1 MQEHEGSSGA
11 ALARKVLQDVAE
23 PDTHGAITVRPDGR
37 QLRIL
42 TDPYPEQT
50 HSNDDESTKDTEKR
64 EAITGFS
71 EASRRRLRQL
81 VHSLKRNTR
90 SKFLTLTWHEVCPTP
105 DEAKRALDVFF
116 KRMKRR
122 FPDASAIWK
131 MEPQERGFP
140 HFHLFV
146 YGLPNIP
153 YQKLSRIWHEC
164 TQEVSDKHRKSGVD
178 VMEVGVQ
185 SNDGRLQVYLSK
197 YFAKESDGWP
207 TERLPDDVAEK
218 WVFPGRFW
226 GVWNRS
232 ALPVAA
238 WSNDELTIPKS
249 AARWLIRKLVEAW
262 DMDLPDGVIPPSMT
276 INTRGDP
283 MEYARKLL
291 ARVGQ

>member
-1 MQEHEGSSGA
+1 MSNAQGSSPA
-11 ALARKVLQDVAE
+11 TLARQVLHEVAE
-23 PDTHGAITVRPDGR
+23 PDTQGAITVRPEGR

-42 TDPYPEQT
+42 TNPYPEQT
-50 HSNDDESTKDTEKR
+50 RNEDDESTKDVAKR
-64 EAITGFS
+64 KEITAFS

-90 SKFLTLTWHEVCPTP
+90 SKFLTLTWHEHCPTP
-105 DEAKRALDVFF
+105 EEAKNALDVFF

-122 FPDASAIWK
+122 FPQASAVWK

-185 SNDGRLQVYLSK
+185 SDDGRLQVYLSK
-197 YFAKESDGWP
+197 YFAKESYGWP
-207 TERLPDDVAEK
+207 TAQLPPKVAQYWER
-218 WVFPGRFW
+218 PGRFW

-232 ALPVAA
+232 QLPVAA
-238 WSNDELTIPKS
+238 WSNELTIPKS

-262 DMDLPDGVIPPSMT
+262 DMDLPEGVIPPSMT

-291 ARVGQ
+291 KRVGQ